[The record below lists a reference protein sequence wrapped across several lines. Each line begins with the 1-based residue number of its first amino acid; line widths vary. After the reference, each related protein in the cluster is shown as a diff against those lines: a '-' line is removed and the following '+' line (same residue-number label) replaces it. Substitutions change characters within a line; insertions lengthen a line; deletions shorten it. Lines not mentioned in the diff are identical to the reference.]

1 MSRFTKKFFYD
12 KKDVG
17 EFANKERLAFVTLI
31 KWCFYWI
38 TCLLLDIFFEYLM
51 WGLIVP
57 LWN

>member
-31 KWCFYWI
+31 KF
-38 TCLLLDIFFEYLM
+38 
-51 WGLIVP
+51 
-57 LWN
+57 